1 MTKRLVSQST
11 QSRCKDAQNYSG
23 TGTGTDADAGAG
35 AGAHTVTSLVELK
48 KSWTLDVIE
57 KGTCR
62 VLRNIPSIVCSA
74 GVWKLN

>member
-11 QSRCKDAQNYSG
+11 QSRYKDAQNYSG
-23 TGTGTDADAGAG
+23 TGTGTDAGAG
-35 AGAHTVTSLVELK
+35 AGAQTVTSLVELK